1 MSEKLSVKRRIVLIS
16 NELRVGKDG
25 KNTYSNY
32 DYFKPD
38 DIMKALNPLL
48 EKYNLITMFNLFY
61 KGEYYQAELII
72 ADCDGNENI
81 EYIFDIQKATVKGA
95 NEAQNSGAT
104 LTYAKRYS
112 LMSAFNIADNDA
124 DFDSEKST
132 IQHKVAMREISVDQ
146 AKRAY
151 TLAKSVGLK
160 EDDVKAW
167 IYQKYNK
174 TSVNDLKKDEYN
186 ALCEALEKKVSK

>member
-48 EKYNLITMFNLFY
+48 EKYNLITMFNLLY
-61 KGEYYQAELII
+61 QTEYSKAELVV
-72 ADCDGNENI
+72 ADCDSDEHV
-81 EYIFDIQKATVKGA
+81 EYIFDIQKATLKGT

-112 LMSAFNIADNDA
+112 LMNIFSIADNDA
-124 DFDSEKST
+124 DFDSDKAT
-132 IQHKVAMREISVDQ
+132 IQHKIAMREISADQ

-174 TSVNDLKKDEYN
+174 TSLLDLKKDEYN
-186 ALCEALEKKVSK
+186 ALCEALEKKGNK